1 MAYSWYHK
9 YPTCRKRD
17 PSIQQIETYLQQ
29 NNNLESA
36 LKQVNCK
43 SALNDICIFLLFFVC
58 LAHIWFCCC
67 FLSDAFKRNMDRLL
81 R

>member
-9 YPTCRKRD
+9 YPTRRKRD

-29 NNNLESA
+29 NNNLEPA

-43 SALNDICIFLLFFVC
+43 SALNDMYFFAVFLYV
-58 LAHIWFCCC
+58 
-67 FLSDAFKRNMDRLL
+67 
-81 R
+81 